1 MCVTAQS
8 CTLAGVYADAQGGGS
23 NPGFRGSTDPTVR
36 IQKKAT
42 GTAACLWLFLQ
53 TQWEKYMNSDAR
65 FWDKRAEKYSQRPV
79 GDQDAYGKKLEFTRS
94 YFSPDSE
101 VLEIGCGTGSTALA
115 HAPYVNH
122 ILATDISPG
131 MINIAKGKAEADGVK
146 NVTFETRAVDDHD
159 IPKPRY
165 DVIMAHNLLHL
176 LKDPQ
181 AAIIAAFRGLKPG
194 GVFVT
199 SSACIGDMSWYFRIL
214 APVGHFLRLFPLIKV
229 FTQAQ
234 LTQSH
239 IEAGFEI
246 DQEWLPKKNAAVFIV
261 AKKRH

>member
-1 MCVTAQS
+1 
-8 CTLAGVYADAQGGGS
+8 
-23 NPGFRGSTDPTVR
+23 
-36 IQKKAT
+36 
-42 GTAACLWLFLQ
+42 
-53 TQWEKYMNSDAR
+53 MNKDAR

-79 GDQDAYGKKLEFTRS
+79 ADQEAYEKKLEITRS

-101 VLEIGCGTGSTALA
+101 VLEMGCGTGSTALA
-115 HAPYVNH
+115 HAPYVKH

-131 MINIAKGKAEADGVK
+131 MIDIAKGIAEAGKVE
-146 NVTFETRAVDDHD
+146 NITFETRAVDDHE
-159 IPKPRY
+159 IPESRY
-165 DVIMAHNLLHL
+165 DAILALNLLHL

-181 AAIIAAFRGLKPG
+181 AAITAAFQGLKPG

-214 APVGHFLRLFPLIKV
+214 APVGHFLRLFPLIQV

-234 LTQSH
+234 LEQSH

-246 DQEWLPKKNAAVFIV
+246 EQAWLPKKNAAVFIV
-261 AKKRH
+261 ARKRD